1 MTCSLRGFIA
11 YLLKLVGLYHYF
23 SLWVHGPLHDD
34 GWFRS
39 VREGASID
47 ANGDSIP
54 WFTYPTIEFL
64 SRRIHS
70 EMSVFEYGCGES
82 TLWWANRVKRVVSCE
97 HDESWYRTISLKK
110 VHNIEIKCIPLEYG
124 GAYCRE
130 VANYTSAFDIIIIDG
145 RDRVNCVR
153 NALNALKPS
162 GIIIWDNSDRDE
174 YRVGYHFLFENNFK
188 KIEFTGMTPIVNYKS
203 ETGVFYRKGNC
214 LGI

>member
-1 MTCSLRGFIA
+1 MTYSLRGFIA
-11 YLLKLVGLYHYF
+11 YLLKLLGVYHYF
-23 SLWVHGPLHDD
+23 SLWIHGPLHDD

-54 WFTYPTIEFL
+54 WFTYPAIEFL
-64 SRRIHS
+64 SRRINL

-82 TLWWANRVKRVVSCE
+82 TLWWANRVNTVVSCE
-97 HDESWYRTISLKK
+97 HDESWYRSISLKK
-110 VHNIEIKCIPLEYG
+110 VHNTEIKYIPLEYG
-124 GAYCRE
+124 GTYCRE

-174 YRVGYHFLFENNFK
+174 YREGYHFLFENNFK
-188 KIEFTGMTPIVNYKS
+188 KIEFTGMIPIVNYKS
-203 ETGVFYRKGNC
+203 ETGIFYRKGNC